1 MVVGLIDLSA
11 RQKIAAD
18 VTGDG
23 TVTALDVALILQYT
37 VGLITQFPIQ
47 QGAPILTVKDEN
59 QLLTKII
66 AELEDVSLTAEQ
78 QHVLEQLKHLIGQQ
92 SIPSHTTLL
101 QNYPNPFNPET
112 WLPYKLAQ
120 DASVTIRIYKVK
132 SLSMFGSYV
141 CGEERKRSD
150 LDLLVE
156 LDDDTL
162 TLFKFIELEHYLSDL
177 VGVKVDLVEKSGL
190 KPRIGKRIL
199 EEVVPV

>member
-78 QHVLEQLKHLIGQQ
+78 KHVLEQLKHLIGQQ

>member
-1 MVVGLIDLSA
+1 
-11 RQKIAAD
+11 
-18 VTGDG
+18 
-23 TVTALDVALILQYT
+23 
-37 VGLITQFPIQ
+37 
-47 QGAPILTVKDEN
+47 
-59 QLLTKII
+59 LTKII

-78 QHVLEQLKHLIGQQ
+78 KHVLEQLKHLIGQQ